1 LEDQRDQLR
10 EGLAAGGL
18 EAILAVYLSAEHR
31 DNPGTGCASAAL
43 LPEVARQPAETR
55 ELFAEQLAGLVAQ
68 FAETLPPQTRDPQ
81 GVALGIYAVLLIILN
96 RKTVSVDFVV
106 ATEKTRVVWLIL
118 LSIALGALIFWLVP
132 RLRRRHRNRRRTSEP
147 ADERSGIAGVSWKV
161 ILLAALAIY
170 AVLLIVFNSKTVS
183 VNFVV
188 ITEKTRVIWLVLLS
202 VALGALIMWLLPRIR
217 RQRKT

>member
-1 LEDQRDQLR
+1 MADGQAPQ
-10 EGLAAGGL
+10 AAERQGWSWK
-18 EAILAVYLSAEHR
+18 AILL
-31 DNPGTGCASAAL
+31 
-43 LPEVARQPAETR
+43 
-55 ELFAEQLAGLVAQ
+55 
-68 FAETLPPQTRDPQ
+68 
-81 GVALGIYAVLLIILN
+81 VALGIYAVLLIILN

-132 RLRRRHRNRRRTSEP
+132 RLRRRHKNRRRTSEP